1 MKLVKTLFILMLIS
15 SSLVAQTTRSDV
27 FVNTNKV
34 TWLGLDFT
42 EAKFL
47 GDRERYGSESD
58 MRKLLEAWN
67 NFFIIEADKYNI
79 AACIDRPKVEK
90 EISVTL
96 DHNGELD
103 VLAMYSDSERDYLHL
118 SRDGVSE
125 IVSSYDFKG
134 LSGIGL
140 MFNIESFSKI
150 NVEGSMWI
158 TFIDLESKE
167 VLFTERMFAP
177 PAGFGVK
184 NYWAGSIYK
193 VMEKIK
199 KTEFEMWRKKF
210 YRP

>member
-1 MKLVKTLFILMLIS
+1 MKFVKTLFILMLIAP
-15 SSLVAQTTRSDV
+15 SLVAQTTSRDV
-27 FVNTNKV
+27 FDPNTKV

-67 NFFIIEADKYNI
+67 NFFIVEADKYNI
-79 AACIDRPKVEK
+79 AACIERTKVEK
-90 EISVTL
+90 EISVTG

-103 VLAMYSDSERDYLHL
+103 VLAMYSDSEKDYLHL
-118 SRDGVSE
+118 SRERVSE

-150 NVEGSMWI
+150 HVEGSMWV
-158 TFIDLESKE
+158 TFIDLGSKE

-177 PAGFGVK
+177 PGGFGVK
-184 NYWAGSIYK
+184 NYWAGSINN
-193 VMEKIK
+193 VMGKIK
-199 KTEFEMWRKKF
+199 KTEFKMWKMKYGR
-210 YRP
+210 